1 MANRADAYV
10 KNVVRDDMME
20 GEVVTKDIKVSRL
33 LPDGQSDQE
42 IIVAHGNTNT
52 ESVHLPGPEVSLV
65 VRGPEG
71 INMTKCPFKVV
82 SDVDLSITYSVS
94 DCQWEVKIQDSPL
107 PPKAPLTVNIELGD
121 VEPD

>member
-10 KNVVRDDMME
+10 KNVVRDYMME

-33 LPDGQSDQE
+33 LPNGQSDQE

-65 VRGPEG
+65 IHPPEG
-71 INMTKCPFKVV
+71 VIMTKCPFKVI
-82 SDVDLSITYSVS
+82 SDVDLAITYSVS
-94 DCQWEVKIQDSPL
+94 ECLWKVNIQENSL
-107 PPKAPLTVNIELGD
+107 PPTAPLTVNIELGD